1 MDRALWTAACLF
13 GVLLSATEG
22 TDSNR
27 LRYRRNVVQF
37 GNMIECRMNRQP
49 LDYYGYGC
57 HCGFG
62 GKGAPVDP
70 TDRCCRSHDCC
81 YNRAITAG
89 CNPYSDIYHYTCKH
103 GRITCG
109 NGQVP
114 SQRDSEVN
122 PETNAR
128 WTYGS

>member
-27 LRYRRNVVQF
+27 LRHRRNVVQF

-70 TDRCCRSHDCC
+70 TDRRKERLVREEDLRVRSEGFCLLHA
-81 YNRAITAG
+81 RVLQQSLRG
-89 CNPYSDIYHYTCKH
+89 LH
-103 GRITCG
+103 GAVSGHQAHLSMTRIWHHG
-109 NGQVP
+109 G
-114 SQRDSEVN
+114 
-122 PETNAR
+122 
-128 WTYGS
+128 